1 MREDAE
7 RYYAG
12 NRGIA
17 TLIFGFLL
25 PPAAWLLHLSISF
38 AVATALC
45 HNGSAGGL
53 WVLHL
58 LTLGALGVSG
68 TAGYLAWR
76 NWHATGADT
85 NPDEGGTLARSK
97 FLAIAGLASS
107 AFFTLAILTAE
118 GASLML
124 GPCTS

>member
-12 NRGIA
+12 HRGIA
-17 TLIFGFLL
+17 TLFLGLLL
-25 PPAAWLLHLSISF
+25 PPVAWMLHVTLSF
-38 AVATALC
+38 TVATALC
-45 HNGSAGGL
+45 DQGGGGL

-58 LTLGALGVSG
+58 LTLAALAISLA
-68 TAGYLAWR
+68 AGFLAWR
-76 NWHATGADT
+76 NWHATGEDT

-118 GASLML
+118 GANLML

>member
-12 NRGIA
+12 KRGIA
-17 TLIFGFLL
+17 TLISGFVL
-25 PPAAWLLHLSISF
+25 PPAAWLLHLSVSF
-38 AVATALC
+38 TVATALC
-45 HNGSAGGL
+45 EKGAADDL

-58 LTLGALGVSG
+58 LTLGALGISG
-68 TAGYLAWR
+68 MGGYLAWR
-76 NWHATGADT
+76 NWQATGTDT
-85 NPDEGGTLARSK
+85 SPDEGGTLARSK

-107 AFFTLAILTAE
+107 AFFTLAIIAAE